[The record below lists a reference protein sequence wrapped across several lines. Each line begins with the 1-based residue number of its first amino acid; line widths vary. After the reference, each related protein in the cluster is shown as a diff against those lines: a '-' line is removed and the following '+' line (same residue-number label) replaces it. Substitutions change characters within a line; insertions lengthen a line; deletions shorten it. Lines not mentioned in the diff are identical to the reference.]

1 MELTHMSALPPRGGS
16 PSADGV
22 RLNLLRHF
30 ELLAEE
36 RSIELPMSAQR
47 VAAYLAL
54 CDHPVPRARV
64 AATLWLDHT
73 DERAAANLRSA
84 LWRLHRPGLFVV
96 EARGGQLALSR
107 GVAVDLHLATAR
119 AWRLLDGAEDLDDRH
134 LTGDVLPDWYDDW
147 LQMERERFRQ
157 LRLHALETLA
167 ERLAALGRHAQAIDA
182 ALAAVQ
188 VDPLRET
195 AHNALITAYLAE
207 GNRREAIHQYERYRG
222 LLRKELDLEPLI
234 SLEELLLAGPPA
246 PRRGARE
253 TSDRR

>member
-1 MELTHMSALPPRGGS
+1 MEPTHTTALPLRAGS
-16 PSADGV
+16 PSAAGV
-22 RLNLLRHF
+22 QLNLLRHF
-30 ELLAEE
+30 ELLADG
-36 RSIELPMSAQR
+36 RSVELPMSAQR
-47 VAAYLAL
+47 VAACLAL
-54 CDHPVPRARV
+54 CDHPVPRTRV
-64 AATLWLDHT
+64 AATLWLDHS

-84 LWRLHRPGLFVV
+84 LWRLHRPGLVVV

-119 AWRLLDGAEDLDDRH
+119 AWRLLNGADDLDDRY

-147 LQMERERFRQ
+147 LHMERERFRQ

-167 ERLAALGRHAQAIDA
+167 ERLATLGRHAQAIDA

-195 AHNALITAYLAE
+195 AHLALITAYLAE

-234 SLEELLLAGPPA
+234 SLEGLLLAGPPA

-253 TSDRR
+253 TSDQR

>member
-1 MELTHMSALPPRGGS
+1 MEPTQTTALPPRAGS
-16 PSADGV
+16 PSAAGIQ
-22 RLNLLRHF
+22 LNLLSHF
-30 ELLAEE
+30 GLRADG
-36 RSIELPMSAQR
+36 RSVELPMSAQR

-64 AATLWLDHT
+64 AATLWLDHS

-84 LWRLHRPGLFVV
+84 LWRLHRPGLVVV

-107 GVAVDLHLATAR
+107 GVAIDLHLATAR
-119 AWRLLDGAEDLDDRH
+119 AWRLLDGADDLDDRY

-195 AHNALITAYLAE
+195 AHLALITAYLAE
-207 GNRREAIHQYERYRG
+207 GNRREAIHQYERYRA
-222 LLRKELDLEPLI
+222 LLRNELDLEPLI
-234 SLEELLLAGPPA
+234 SLEELLPA
-246 PRRGARE
+246 VPHAQRRGVQAR
-253 TSDRR
+253 SHRR

>member
-1 MELTHMSALPPRGGS
+1 MEGTHTTALPSRAGG
-16 PSADGV
+16 PSAAGV

-30 ELLAEE
+30 ALLVEE
-36 RSIELPMSAQR
+36 RSIDLPMSAQR
-47 VAAYLAL
+47 VVAYLAV

-64 AATLWLDHT
+64 AASLWLDRS

-84 LWRLHRPGLFVV
+84 LWRLHRPGLDMV
-96 EARGGQLALSR
+96 EVRGGLLSLSQ
-107 GVAVDLHLATAR
+107 GVTVDLHLATAR
-119 AWRLLDGAEDLDDRH
+119 AWRLLDGADDLDDGY
-134 LTGDVLPDWYDDW
+134 LTGDVLPDWFDDW

-167 ERLAALGRHAQAIDA
+167 ERLAGLGRHAQAIDA
-182 ALAAVQ
+182 ALAAVH

-195 AHNALITAYLAE
+195 AHAALITAYLAE
-207 GNRREAIHQYERYRG
+207 GNRREAIHQYERYRT

-234 SLEELLLAGPPA
+234 SLEELLLASPPA
-246 PRRGARE
+246 HRFEARA

>member
-1 MELTHMSALPPRGGS
+1 MEGTHTTALQLPARG
-16 PSADGV
+16 PSAAGV
-22 RLNLLRHF
+22 RLNVLRHF
-30 ELLAEE
+30 ALLAEE
-36 RSIELPMSAQR
+36 RSVDLPMSAQR

-54 CDHPVPRARV
+54 SDHPVPRARV
-64 AATLWLDHT
+64 AATLWLDHS
-73 DERAAANLRSA
+73 DDRAAANLRSA
-84 LWRLHRPGLFVV
+84 LWRLHRPGLVVV
-96 EARGGQLALSR
+96 EARGGLLALSR
-107 GVAVDLHLATAR
+107 DVAVDLHLATAR
-119 AWRLLDGAEDLDDRH
+119 AWRLLEGADDLDDGH

-167 ERLAALGRHAQAIDA
+167 ERLAALGRYAQAVDA

-195 AHNALITAYLAE
+195 AHLALITAYLAE

-234 SLEELLLAGPPA
+234 SLEELLPPA
-246 PRRGARE
+246 PSAHRREVRA